1 MSVSNTP
8 APTRRPW
15 RRRLLRAVVALTV
28 LAGIAVYV
36 VVHRETQPPV
46 RAAHCTVAD
55 RDGARQGEPY
65 RLAPQQ
71 AANAATVTVVGS
83 TRELP
88 ERAMVI
94 AVATAMQ
101 ESSLYN
107 IDYGDRDSVGLFQ
120 QRPSMGW
127 GSIAEIMDPVY
138 ASGQFYDHLVDVPD
152 YLELPL
158 TVAAQ
163 EVQRSAFPD
172 EYAKHEPE
180 ATVMAAAFTGRES
193 AAVVCSRGSAE
204 PVSGDP
210 AAVAERLAADFPGAP
225 APVVS
230 AEGLA
235 VPVPPDAPKGRGW
248 ALAHW
253 SVVHAVQLG
262 IESVEFDGRQWAV
275 EDAGAGWTESGADA
289 GEILLTVRR

>member
-1 MSVSNTP
+1 MSVSKTSAP
-8 APTRRPW
+8 ARRPW
-15 RRRLLRAVVALTV
+15 RRRLIRAAVALTV
-28 LAGIAVYV
+28 LTGLAVYV
-36 VVHRETQPPV
+36 VVHQETQPAF

-55 RDGARQGEPY
+55 RDGAREGEPY

-71 AANAATVTVVGS
+71 AANAATVTAVGS

-127 GSIAEIMDPVY
+127 GSVAEILDPVY
-138 ASGQFYDHLVDVPD
+138 AAGQFYDHLVEVPD
-152 YLELPL
+152 YLGLPL

-193 AAVVCSRGSAE
+193 AAVVCTRGSAE
-204 PVSGDP
+204 PVAGEPS
-210 AAVAERLAADFPGAP
+210 AVAEQLAADFTGSP
-225 APVVS
+225 AAVVS
-230 AEGLA
+230 ADGLA
-235 VPVPPDAPKGRGW
+235 VPVPADAPEGRGW

-253 SVVHAVQLG
+253 AMVHAVQLG
-262 IESVEFDGRQWAV
+262 IDAVEFDGRRWQADDAAAGWV
-275 EDAGAGWTESGADA
+275 ESAAGAE
-289 GEILLTVRR
+289 EIRLTVRR